1 MPYQFPPDLAVLVQQ
16 QMLQENY
23 ETEDALLKV
32 ALQALAVQDKELQ
45 DVQAAID
52 EWQAGD
58 EGVPVERAFAELKK
72 SRHIGIFALIV
83 SLYCLYGTLHAAEPP
98 AATKPAAAPQAAA
111 PKTDK
116 AEKDDK
122 AKKREWTALF
132 DGKSLTNWTAPNF
145 GTQGEVEVKD
155 GQLILNFGDGCTGVT
170 WTKDFPKSGYEIE
183 VEAMRVDGR
192 DFFCG
197 LTFPVGED
205 PLTLII
211 GGWGG
216 SVVGISSLDGFSAV
230 ENDTASQQ
238 EFKNKQWYKIRLR
251 VIPERI
257 TAWIDDKEVVDRDI
271 RGAKLSIRNEVAL
284 SKPLGLTSWKTT
296 AAYKTIQYRLLSD
309 KEKAEAKPKE
319 VK

>member
-1 MPYQFPPDLAVLVQQ
+1 
-16 QMLQENY
+16 MLLKIAR
-23 ETEDALLKV
+23 TIIALL
-32 ALQALAVQDKELQ
+32 ACLFCMGPDC
-45 DVQAAID
+45 
-52 EWQAGD
+52 
-58 EGVPVERAFAELKK
+58 K
-72 SRHIGIFALIV
+72 S
-83 SLYCLYGTLHAAEPP
+83 AEPP
-98 AATKPAAAPQAAA
+98 SAKSPVEELP
-111 PKTDK
+111 K
-116 AEKDDK
+116 AEKDEK
-122 AKKREWTALF
+122 AKKPEWTPLF
-132 DGKSLTNWTAPNF
+132 DGKSLKNWTAPNF

-155 GQLILNFGDGCTGVT
+155 GQLILNFGDGCTGAT

-216 SVVGISSLDGFSAV
+216 SVVGISTLDGFSAV

-251 VIPERI
+251 VLPERI
-257 TAWIDDKEVVDRDI
+257 TAWIDDKEVVDKDI
-271 RGAKLSIRNEVAL
+271 RNTKLSIRNEVVL

-309 KEKAEAKPKE
+309 KEKAELKPKE
-319 VK
+319 EK